1 VFGKLI
7 EEHTITNT
15 EKHSLKRNN
24 KAAGVYFVE
33 IEVEEVKLFHK
44 IIIE

>member
-1 VFGKLI
+1 
-7 EEHTITNT
+7 HTITNT

-33 IEVEEVKLFHK
+33 IEVEQQEKVIFKL
-44 IIIE
+44 IVE